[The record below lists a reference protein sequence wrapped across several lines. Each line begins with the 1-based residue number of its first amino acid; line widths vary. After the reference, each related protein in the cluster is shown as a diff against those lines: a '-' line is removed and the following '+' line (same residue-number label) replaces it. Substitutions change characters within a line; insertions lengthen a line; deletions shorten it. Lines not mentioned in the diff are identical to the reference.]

1 MTSIRIFRARKK
13 YRKIRARRGLC
24 AKTIFQILFL
34 SSLSFVS
41 NCADDI
47 VADVYRIRT
56 LFHRTSRAPFAVFLP
71 PFRFLYKLVP
81 RFSAINMLRAF
92 PGVGE
97 FLFVCSCWQTW
108 KRRVFHG
115 RGNERRKWRTTP
127 GEGRGERKRSGT
139 KVGRERAKRRR
150 GGEDSWFDERKRGR
164 FFF

>member
-81 RFSAINMLRAF
+81 RFSTINMLRAF

-108 KRRVFHG
+108 KRRVFRRERKRAEKMEDDTG
-115 RGNERRKWRTTP
+115 R
-127 GEGRGERKRSGT
+127 GEGRKETVRDKSG
-139 KVGRERAKRRR
+139 
-150 GGEDSWFDERKRGR
+150 S
-164 FFF
+164 

>member
-13 YRKIRARRGLC
+13 YRKIRARIVRENDFPNPLP
-24 AKTIFQILFL
+24 FL
-34 SSLSFVS
+34 SRSFVS

-56 LFHRTSRAPFAVFLP
+56 LFHRTSRAPFAVFPP

-108 KRRVFHG
+108 ERRLFHG

>member
-13 YRKIRARRGLC
+13 YRKIRARIVRENDFPNPLP
-24 AKTIFQILFL
+24 FL
-34 SSLSFVS
+34 SRSFVS

-56 LFHRTSRAPFAVFLP
+56 LFHRTSRAPFAVFP
-71 PFRFLYKLVP
+71 PPVRFLYKLVP

-108 KRRVFHG
+108 KRRVFRRERKRAEKMEDDTG
-115 RGNERRKWRTTP
+115 R
-127 GEGRGERKRSGT
+127 GEGRKETVRDKSG
-139 KVGRERAKRRR
+139 
-150 GGEDSWFDERKRGR
+150 S
-164 FFF
+164 